1 MFTRIPCR
9 AIAITLCLLHL
20 VMFLSGGVVAAQSAA
35 VDGLVAVTHPTEG
48 FSLNLP
54 GDWEIMPIGP
64 SLTALSSQT
73 NGNGDN
79 SGTLMVAS
87 TTASRAFER
96 LVQQAEDGSANNDDS
111 GVHNETRFVNHPQGQ
126 AVLVHQYV
134 DRAEIKGATYI
145 YNLKIGETVWV
156 VNCMASD
163 SQDAIQPVIAICEQ
177 VGSSFR
183 AP

>member
-1 MFTRIPCR
+1 MLSRIPC
-9 AIAITLCLLHL
+9 
-20 VMFLSGGVVAAQSAA
+20 
-35 VDGLVAVTHPTEG
+35 
-48 FSLNLP
+48 
-54 GDWEIMPIGP
+54 
-64 SLTALSSQT
+64 
-73 NGNGDN
+73 
-79 SGTLMVAS
+79 
-87 TTASRAFER
+87 RAFER

-134 DRAEIKGATYI
+134 DRAELKGATYI

-163 SQDAIQPVIAICEQ
+163 SQDAIRPVIAICEQ